1 MEQDQLSQMVNW
13 LDKEH
18 QRDRAQLHQLQQR
31 VEILIQERQ
40 EQANRVVELEAEVA
54 ALHAHVDRVA
64 QIEGF
69 FERFKQEIN
78 GLLERS
84 ETRRQQAMR
93 DSDRVRQV
101 EIENVTQSINE
112 FRQEIEKYRRY
123 DEELVSCRAD
133 TQRLTESIARL
144 QQQILETSKGQDE
157 RVRSITYLEEQ
168 RQQDNKRIAQ
178 LQVQIADV
186 FKKVELQVSRIQQLE
201 QFPPRIGELMSSIDE
216 LRQQQSKEVE
226 RVQFQDAQRERQVK
240 SWLQEAE
247 VHRQRMEEFGQQ
259 IERYAEQYHRIK
271 KATEELQ
278 EFEEQIQRQQ
288 HESAELQRLAENRQ
302 RSQLD
307 EWQAQEEQRWK
318 KHTMEWD
325 QHWGEYDKA
334 LVELSEQFTVL
345 EKQTQENAKRLE
357 LLLRMA
363 EEDAQMRAMA
373 TRDWQVR
380 FEEIVEQE

>member
-1 MEQDQLSQMVNW
+1 M
-13 LDKEH
+13 
-18 QRDRAQLHQLQQR
+18 
-31 VEILIQERQ
+31 
-40 EQANRVVELEAEVA
+40 EAELA
-54 ALHAHVDRVA
+54 ALNAHVDRVA
-64 QIEGF
+64 QIEGY

-78 GLLERS
+78 ALLERN
-84 ETRRQQAMR
+84 EARRQQAMR

-101 EIENVTQSINE
+101 EIENVAQSINE
-112 FRQEIEKYRRY
+112 FRQEIEKFRRY
-123 DEELVSCRAD
+123 DEDLVSCRTD
-133 TQRLTESIARL
+133 TQRLGESIARL
-144 QQQILETSKGQDE
+144 QQQILDASKGQDE

-168 RQQDNKRIAQ
+168 RHQDSKRVAE
-178 LQVQIADV
+178 LQVQIADL

-201 QFPPRIGELMSSIDE
+201 QFPPRVGELRSSIDE
-216 LRQQQSKEVE
+216 LRQQQSKELE
-226 RVQFQDAQRERQVK
+226 RVQFQDAQRERQTK

-278 EFEEQIQRQQ
+278 EFEEQVQRRQ

-307 EWQAQEEQRWK
+307 EWQVQEEQRWK
-318 KHTMEWD
+318 KHTMEWEH
-325 QHWGEYDKA
+325 QWSEYDKTLA
-334 LVELSEQFTVL
+334 ELTEQFAVL
-345 EKQTQENAKRLE
+345 EKRTQDNAKRLE

-363 EEDAQMRAMA
+363 EEDAQMRTMA
-373 TRDWQVR
+373 TRDWQMR